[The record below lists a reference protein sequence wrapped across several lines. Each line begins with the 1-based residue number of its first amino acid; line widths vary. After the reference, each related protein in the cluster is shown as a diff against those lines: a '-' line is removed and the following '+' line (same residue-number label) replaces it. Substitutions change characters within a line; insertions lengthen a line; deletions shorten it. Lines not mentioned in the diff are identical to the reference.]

1 VCLLIFKVWKKVR
14 YGSFSEA
21 RSNYLSV
28 CSVPKVASNHSTTN
42 DRYGAIAALV
52 MNLSFTRFVPVAA
65 TTGGQYEIRMT
76 EVDEESGHAQRL
88 LRLRLH
94 MMRNHE
100 PIAVDFFI
108 DVSDDDVD
116 IDLFTI
122 LEYHCPSLLA
132 HLPREIAIDV
142 NLLV

>member
-1 VCLLIFKVWKKVR
+1 
-14 YGSFSEA
+14 
-21 RSNYLSV
+21 
-28 CSVPKVASNHSTTN
+28 
-42 DRYGAIAALV
+42 
-52 MNLSFTRFVPVAA
+52 
-65 TTGGQYEIRMT
+65 MT
-76 EVDEESGHAQRL
+76 EVGEESGHAQRL

-100 PIAVDFFI
+100 PMAVDFFI
-108 DVSDDDVD
+108 DVGDDDVD

-142 NLLV
+142 NLLA